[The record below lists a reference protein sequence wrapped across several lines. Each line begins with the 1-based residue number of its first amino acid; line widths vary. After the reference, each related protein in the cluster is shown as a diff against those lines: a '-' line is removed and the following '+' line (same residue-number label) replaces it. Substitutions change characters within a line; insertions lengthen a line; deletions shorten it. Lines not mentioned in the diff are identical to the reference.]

1 LGGLLELVH
10 QGVAS
15 LVDVA
20 KCQNR
25 GDPRGHNAC
34 ANQREPNALNNN
46 VRYFVEDCFHFHL
59 VDVHFHANSVAYGR
73 YRFITAM
80 SFLCDGW
87 LAVWLVF
94 NSFSV
99 SFSLAS

>member
-1 LGGLLELVH
+1 
-10 QGVAS
+10 
-15 LVDVA
+15 
-20 KCQNR
+20 
-25 GDPRGHNAC
+25 
-34 ANQREPNALNNN
+34 
-46 VRYFVEDCFHFHL
+46 L
-59 VDVHFHANSVAYGR
+59 VDVHFHANRVAYGR